1 MCFYWLH
8 GDVSVSHSLRDHVLD
23 YRIILSACLQQD
35 TPSLIAPWAPH
46 CAKEHCGCILCV
58 ELNTCA
64 CFIPPACPVSW
75 TWIISGRAF
84 YPRLLLAKRPLA
96 FQIAREVFYFSCDS
110 LGLAHAAPHWAWRVA
125 CPPCLFIPW
134 RGPPRPRSVVQTRAC
149 CSLRSPRSN
158 PSGDAPSGA
167 ELCGLKR
174 KQIPHNVIIP
184 EFDVSARL
192 TGSIACLYR
201 RCTWGRRPSARWT
214 GSTSTART
222 SPGWRPSMAAEW
234 ASTAR
239 RWSCR
244 PLRVRQAS
252 APLLLLLI
260 TVCQW
265 GRTQPF
271 IQRIFT
277 QYWE

>member
-1 MCFYWLH
+1 MRLFY
-8 GDVSVSHSLRDHVLD
+8 SSSL
-23 YRIILSACLQQD
+23 S
-35 TPSLIAPWAPH
+35 
-46 CAKEHCGCILCV
+46 
-58 ELNTCA
+58 
-64 CFIPPACPVSW
+64 
-75 TWIISGRAF
+75 
-84 YPRLLLAKRPLA
+84 RLLNLNHLRSRLLSPAT
-96 FQIAREVFYFSCDS
+96 FGQ
-110 LGLAHAAPHWAWRVA
+110 AAIGFPN
-125 CPPCLFIPW
+125 CEGGFLFLLW
-134 RGPPRPRSVVQTRAC
+134 LTGARPRSATLSLASCMSPVSIYTLAWAAAPTLSCSNPC
-149 CSLRSPRSN
+149 CRSLRSPRSN